1 MRDFLQRFRCNAGVW
16 SIGDQAAVS
25 AGNFVT
31 SVLLARALAP
41 AEYGVYAL
49 LFAFIIA
56 LNGIHAALVT
66 YGLSL
71 HGAAQPQEILER
83 LCGQSLALTLVLST
97 ALGFVIVGVALALHQ
112 PAAAPWAFLA
122 LLCWELQETTR
133 RALMAALRHGAALW
147 GDIASYVGQAAIV
160 LILVSRH
167 EISLVTAFAAIAA
180 TSALGAAIQSA
191 QLRLR
196 WLHFAGATAL
206 IPAFWR
212 LGRWT
217 MLANFARGLTTQ
229 IFIWILALR
238 SMGDV
243 GAFQSLMNVLGV
255 TNPILFSLSNLL
267 VPLVAASASK
277 NGGPNSSPLRATF
290 RYSSRAGALLL
301 PYYAVILAVPI
312 VALRI
317 FYGADSAYLTFGP
330 DLRILVFGYVF
341 LFLSHVLAAHEYGE
355 GRSDIVFR
363 CQLAGA
369 VVALATG
376 LPLAMR
382 YGVLG
387 ACWAFGITFAIQT
400 LIFGWYLRRR
410 NSAEHHSFA
419 AAAFPRADQGEA

>member
-1 MRDFLQRFRCNAGVW
+1 MKKFFQRWSGNAGVG

-25 AGNFVT
+25 AGNFLT

-71 HGAAQPQEILER
+71 HGAAQPQRILER

-97 ALGFVIVGVALALHQ
+97 ALGIVIFCVALALHR
-112 PAAAPWAFLA
+112 PSAAPWAFLA
-122 LLCWELQETTR
+122 LVCWELQETTR
-133 RALMAALRHGAALW
+133 RALMAVLRHGAALW
-147 GDIASYVGQAAIV
+147 GDIAAYIGQAAVI
-160 LILVSRH
+160 LILISRH

-180 TSALGAAIQSA
+180 TSALGALIQSA

-196 WLHFAGATAL
+196 WLYFSGAASL

-212 LGRWT
+212 LGRWN

-229 IFIWILALR
+229 IFIWTLALR

-267 VPLVAASASK
+267 VPLVAASK
-277 NGGPNSSPLRATF
+277 NSHSSASPLRATIRF
-290 RYSSRAGALLL
+290 SSRAAALLL
-301 PYYAVILAVPI
+301 PYYALILAAPLL
-312 VALRI
+312 ALRI
-317 FYGADSAYLTFGP
+317 FYGPDSAYLSFGP
-330 DLRILVFGYVF
+330 ELRILVCGYVF

-355 GRSDIVFR
+355 GRSNIVFR
-363 CQLAGA
+363 GQLAGA

-376 LPLAMR
+376 FPLAMR
-382 YGVLG
+382 YGVRG

-400 LIFGWYLRRR
+400 SIFAWYLHRG
-410 NSAEHHSFA
+410 SAEGTFA
-419 AAAFPRADQGEA
+419 AAAFPRADHGEA

>member
-1 MRDFLQRFRCNAGVW
+1 MKKFFQRWSGNAGVG

-25 AGNFVT
+25 AGNFLT
-31 SVLLARALAP
+31 SVLLARALVP
-41 AEYGVYAL
+41 AEYGVYSL

-97 ALGFVIVGVALALHQ
+97 ALGAVIFCVALALHR
-112 PAAAPWAFLA
+112 PSAAPWAFLA
-122 LLCWELQETTR
+122 LVCWELQETTR

-147 GDIASYVGQAAIV
+147 GDIAAYIGQAAVV
-160 LILVSRH
+160 LILIARH

-180 TSALGAAIQSA
+180 TSALGALIQSA

-196 WLHFAGATAL
+196 WLHFSGAASL

-238 SMGDV
+238 SLGDV

-267 VPLVAASASK
+267 VPLVAASRNS
-277 NGGPNSSPLRATF
+277 PSNSSSLRATF
-290 RYSSRAGALLL
+290 RFSSRAGALLL
-301 PYYAVILAVPI
+301 PYYAVLLVAPFL
-312 VALRI
+312 ALRI
-317 FYGADSAYLTFGP
+317 FYGANSAYLSFGAE
-330 DLRILVFGYVF
+330 LRILVLGYVF
-341 LFLSHVLAAHEYGE
+341 LFLSHVLAAYEYGE
-355 GRSDIVFR
+355 GRSNIVFR
-363 CQLAGA
+363 CQLGGA
-369 VVALATG
+369 LVALATG
-376 LPLAMR
+376 LPLAMI
-382 YGVLG
+382 YGVRG
-387 ACWAFGITFAIQT
+387 ACWAFGITFAVQT
-400 LIFGWYLRRR
+400 LIFGWYLRRGG
-410 NSAEHHSFA
+410 SSEASYA
-419 AAAFPRADQGEA
+419 AIAFPRADQGEA

>member
-1 MRDFLQRFRCNAGVW
+1 MKKFLQRWSGNAGVG

-25 AGNFVT
+25 AGNFLT

-56 LNGIHAALVT
+56 LNGIHAALVV

-83 LCGQSLALTLVLST
+83 LCGQSLALTLVLSA
-97 ALGFVIVGVALALHQ
+97 ALGIVIFCVAIALHRSS
-112 PAAAPWAFLA
+112 AAPWAFLA
-122 LLCWELQETTR
+122 LVCWECQETTR

-147 GDIASYVGQAAIV
+147 GDIAAYIGQAAVI
-160 LILVSRH
+160 LILIARH

-180 TSALGAAIQSA
+180 TSALGALIQSA

-196 WLHFAGATAL
+196 WLHFKGAATL

-238 SMGDV
+238 SMGEV
-243 GAFQSLMNVLGV
+243 GAYQSLMNVLGV

-267 VPLVAASASK
+267 VPLVAASKGSHS
-277 NGGPNSSPLRATF
+277 NSSPLRATF
-290 RYSSRAGALLL
+290 RYSSRAAALLL
-301 PYYAVILAVPI
+301 PYYAVILAVPFL
-312 VALRI
+312 ALRI
-317 FYGADSAYLTFGP
+317 FYGATSAYLSFGP
-330 DLRILVFGYVF
+330 ELRILVIGYVF

-355 GRSDIVFR
+355 GRSNSVFR

-369 VVALATG
+369 VVALATS

-382 YGVLG
+382 FGVRG
-387 ACWAFGITFAIQT
+387 ACWAFGITFAVQT
-400 LIFGWYLRRR
+400 LIFGWYLRHG
-410 NSAEHHSFA
+410 SAEGAFA
-419 AAAFPRADQGEA
+419 AAAFPRADHGEA

>member
-1 MRDFLQRFRCNAGVW
+1 MRDFLQRFRGNAGVW

-25 AGNFVT
+25 AGNFLT

-49 LFAFIIA
+49 LLAFIIA

-71 HGAAQPQEILER
+71 HGAAQPREILER

-97 ALGFVIVGVALALHQ
+97 ALGLVIVGVALALHR
-112 PAAAPWAFLA
+112 PVAAPWAFLA

-147 GDIASYVGQAAIV
+147 GDIASYVGQAATI

-180 TSALGAAIQSA
+180 TSVLGAAIQAA

-196 WLHFAGATAL
+196 WLHFAGTTAL

-243 GAFQSLMNVLGV
+243 GAFQSLLNVLGV

-267 VPLVAASASK
+267 VPLVAASKSSE
-277 NGGPNSSPLRATF
+277 PNSPPLRTTL

-317 FYGADSAYLTFGP
+317 FYGANSAYLTFGP
-330 DLRILVFGYVF
+330 ELRILVFGYVF

-382 YGVLG
+382 YGVQG

-410 NSAEHHSFA
+410 DSAEHSFA